1 MQRKQL
7 SLTEEQMLKKNYDL
21 NGNNFRLKEDFTLEE
36 SEIIQNLIQG
46 FYEEGNNYTSGIKKF
61 LSLVL
66 QPDNPEV
73 NTVDFDFGPAKE
85 SVARE
90 IIRDFFLSR
99 LKSAAAMTDYLNS
112 LMKEFSLPVQG

>member
-1 MQRKQL
+1 
-7 SLTEEQMLKKNYDL
+7 MLKKVYDI
-21 NGNNFRLKEDFTLEE
+21 NGNKFRLKEDFTLEE

-46 FYEEGNNYTSGIKKF
+46 LYEEGNNYTAGIKKF

-66 QPDNPEV
+66 QPDNHEV
-73 NTVDFDFGPAKE
+73 NTVEFDFGQIKE
-85 SVARE
+85 SAARE

>member
-1 MQRKQL
+1 MQGEQL
-7 SLTEEQMLKKNYDL
+7 SLTEEQMLKKVYDI
-21 NGNNFRLKEDFTLEE
+21 NGNKFRLKEDFTLEE

-46 FYEEGNNYTSGIKKF
+46 FYEEGNNYTAGIKKF

-66 QPDNPEV
+66 QPDNHEANIV
-73 NTVDFDFGPAKE
+73 EFDFGPAKE
-85 SVARE
+85 SAARE

-112 LMKEFSLPVQG
+112 LMKEFSLPAQG